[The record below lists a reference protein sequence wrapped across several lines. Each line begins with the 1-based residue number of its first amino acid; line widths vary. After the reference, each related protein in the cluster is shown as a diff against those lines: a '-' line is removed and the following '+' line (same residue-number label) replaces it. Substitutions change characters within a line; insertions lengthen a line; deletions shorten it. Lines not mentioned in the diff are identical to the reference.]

1 MVLILGPCLRR
12 GVSGRNWQTEGYGV
26 DFAWSEYEA
35 LASVMRGLKGKAMLS
50 INDHPQIRE
59 CFAGFHMESLD
70 IGYTVGGGAKP
81 VDRKELVIW
90 SWDQAD
96 DPAGLF

>member
-1 MVLILGPCLRR
+1 
-12 GVSGRNWQTEGYGV
+12 
-26 DFAWSEYEA
+26 
-35 LASVMRGLKGKAMLS
+35 
-50 INDHPQIRE
+50 
-59 CFAGFHMESLD
+59 MESLG